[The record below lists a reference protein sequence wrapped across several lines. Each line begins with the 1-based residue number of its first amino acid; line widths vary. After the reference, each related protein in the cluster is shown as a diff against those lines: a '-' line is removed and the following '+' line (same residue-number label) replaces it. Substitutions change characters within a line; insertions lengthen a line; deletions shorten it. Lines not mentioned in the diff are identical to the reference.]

1 MLLSKIYVPV
11 QKGLFTRCFS
21 LSRGNQ
27 NHSWPIPDYGPMEV
41 MRSDLMN
48 GCKVASAKSLG
59 AQIAA
64 CTIMYQAGSRYESDA
79 TIGASHFV
87 RAMSSAS
94 GCGHS
99 SYIKHRRLQQSGG
112 FLTCTADRQS
122 VAFTLRCPVTT
133 FPDLKS
139 YLLDTAARCCYHQW
153 ELDDCKSLVEDDLT
167 RITPEQ
173 MVMDL
178 IQKASFN
185 GPLANSVFCP
195 KERIDGMSKESMLT
209 FVNSNFKPV
218 RCTVGSTGV
227 RFEDALKMAE
237 MIDLNRVRQAD
248 PCTARSNPKSGYE
261 YHDLGPGRDT
271 WIALAIPGCGSCDL
285 ACLLKHAIIA
295 EACGTGAVATGQ
307 HREDRAPHGPLGTMA
322 GGDVYTEYRA
332 FNVSYFDIGIFG
344 IVAKTRAC
352 TAKQVARNA
361 AEFLSNVGDLNF
373 QQIATGKKRLKLSLA
388 INDGDSVK
396 VSEGLALQIANG
408 LQFDSAKNSM
418 ALVDLIPPDE
428 VVATARTLSSKSSA
442 MSMAV
447 VGDIGAVPMGTEL
460 L

>member
-1 MLLSKIYVPV
+1 
-11 QKGLFTRCFS
+11 
-21 LSRGNQ
+21 
-27 NHSWPIPDYGPMEV
+27 
-41 MRSDLMN
+41 
-48 GCKVASAKSLG
+48 
-59 AQIAA
+59 
-64 CTIMYQAGSRYESDA
+64 
-79 TIGASHFV
+79 
-87 RAMSSAS
+87 
-94 GCGHS
+94 
-99 SYIKHRRLQQSGG
+99 
-112 FLTCTADRQS
+112 
-122 VAFTLRCPVTT
+122 
-133 FPDLKS
+133 
-139 YLLDTAARCCYHQW
+139 
-153 ELDDCKSLVEDDLT
+153 
-167 RITPEQ
+167 

-218 RCTVGSTGV
+218 RCTVSSTGV

-271 WIALAIPGCGSCDL
+271 WIALAIPCCGSCDL

-344 IVAKTRAC
+344 ILAKTRAC

-373 QQIATGKKRLKLSLA
+373 QQIATGKKRLR
-388 INDGDSVK
+388 
-396 VSEGLALQIANG
+396 
-408 LQFDSAKNSM
+408 
-418 ALVDLIPPDE
+418 LV
-428 VVATARTLSSKSSA
+428 RR
-442 MSMAV
+442 V
-447 VGDIGAVPMGTEL
+447 VGSTSEQHADFGQARQNKDGADIAKLTDWFEFPPFPETRDIIKSPEIQKAAAVFSHPFSNTAEVQKAAASKVVWSSSEIDFPQCLQAQVILEISGHHQA
-460 L
+460 